1 MMTLIR
7 LLPFMIGEFVEM
19 DNSHWNCLLQLWDI
33 CSIVCAFEVTDS
45 DAIHLAWLI
54 EAYLEEFFDVP
65 MTPKLHYLV
74 HLPKQ
79 ISL

>member
-1 MMTLIR
+1 MAIIASFHKVYYTSKCLRFFLKQLSCVFFCLM
-7 LLPFMIGEFVEM
+7 PF
-19 DNSHWNCLLQLWDI
+19 
-33 CSIVCAFEVTDS
+33 TY
-45 DAIHLAWLI
+45 LAWLI
-54 EAYLEEFFDVP
+54 EAYLEEFFFVLYDVS